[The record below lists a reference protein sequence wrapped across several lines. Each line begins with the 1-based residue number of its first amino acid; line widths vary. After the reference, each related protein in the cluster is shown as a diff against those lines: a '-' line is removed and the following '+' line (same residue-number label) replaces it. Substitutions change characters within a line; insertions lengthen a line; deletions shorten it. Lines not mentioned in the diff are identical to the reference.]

1 MTAQVHSIFST
12 FRSLPGIFRRLFAHI
27 GAVNDAYD
35 ARRRH
40 LAVTERDLKDVAM
53 SRDDVLGTPGYNPEL
68 PFFMQHDFE
77 AHRL

>member
-1 MTAQVHSIFST
+1 MTTQVHSDAAKFW
-12 FRSLPGIFRRLFAHI
+12 SLPGPFLRLHAHI
-27 GAVNDAYD
+27 DALNAAYD

-40 LAVTERDLKDVAM
+40 LAVTERDLKDVSM
-53 SRDDVLGTPGYNPEL
+53 PRDDVVGGPGYHPKL